1 MLKVCNIWSF
11 YTTCE
16 KIRVLYKK
24 TRENDNYDGYKSGM
38 LLDFNKIHNYDEV
51 PENMIIS
58 IKDANAF
65 IEKMN
70 LLR

>member
-1 MLKVCNIWSF
+1 
-11 YTTCE
+11 
-16 KIRVLYKK
+16 
-24 TRENDNYDGYKSGM
+24 M